1 MKNKVLGVCRVSTD
15 RQEIE
20 SQINELRE
28 FIIKEGYTDDDI
40 IWVVG
45 DGCSAIKEDDKFR
58 YNIKMIHDH
67 IQSGHIEKMYCFALD
82 RVARRKVTMDLLIE
96 DLAEH
101 KVNMIVK
108 EPARME
114 LLNPDGSRN
123 DGMELAITLFVQLSQ
138 SEMMNKKSR
147 FARARKRNASD
158 GRYNGGKTIK
168 FGYKVNEGGYFVIDD
183 DAAEIV
189 RLAFQLYLNGYTL
202 SKLETEMKARGYEF
216 CTVSWLHR
224 VLSDK
229 AYIGQGRQKYERIIS
244 DELFNAV
251 QDLKKENTVGKR
263 ERQHFYFGSK
273 LIKCKECGR
282 SHIASHD
289 QYRCKCDSEAI
300 SIANMDGLLWWV
312 AYDKECNWRMKNDKD
327 NKANIRKE
335 MAVLQR
341 KIDAADSGKAKVEI
355 KRQRALNAYLDA
367 AIDEDQYNDRIA
379 KVNEELKSIN
389 FNIAQWKDAMSK
401 MEAVLN
407 SVDGVDIKKK
417 YEAVMNNVESADE
430 REMQSIVRKW
440 IIRVDMDLPYVK
452 LTTSDGKE
460 YTAKYHLRMKK
471 MIWSTMGGGYLPI
484 YPIYRND
491 EGLQIANPRNNNS
504 NMMKAIDRNE
514 RQLGIVEIVNNIGK
528 FWKNSIL

>member
-1 MKNKVLGVCRVSTD
+1 MGKAILLIRTSTI
-15 RQEIE
+15 RQEVE
-20 SQINELRE
+20 SQLNDIKEFACSFGYKKE
-28 FIIKEGYTDDDI
+28 DFII
-40 IWVVG
+40 VG
-45 DGCSAIKEDDKFR
+45 DAGASAIKLDDK
-58 YNIKMIHDH
+58 YIENINKVYEYIDNGG
-67 IQSGHIEKMYCFALD
+67 IDAVFAWAID
-82 RVARRKVTMDLLIE
+82 RIGRNEEVLMRFKNKLIE
-96 DLAEH
+96 NNINLYIQKPYLVLLD
-101 KVNMIVK
+101 KDGVVNKGI
-108 EPARME
+108 
-114 LLNPDGSRN
+114 
-123 DGMELAITLFVQLSQ
+123 ELAFSLFATMSKQ
-138 SEMMNKKSR
+138 EMEMKKDR

-183 DAAEIV
+183 DSAEIV
-189 RLAFQLYLNGYTL
+189 RLTFQLYSDGYTL

-244 DELFNAV
+244 DELFTAV

-263 ERQHFYFGSK
+263 ERQHFYFASK

-417 YEAVMNNVESADE
+417 YEAVMNNVESAYE

-452 LTTSDGKE
+452 LTCSDGKE

-491 EGLQIANPRNNNS
+491 EGLQIANPRNSNS